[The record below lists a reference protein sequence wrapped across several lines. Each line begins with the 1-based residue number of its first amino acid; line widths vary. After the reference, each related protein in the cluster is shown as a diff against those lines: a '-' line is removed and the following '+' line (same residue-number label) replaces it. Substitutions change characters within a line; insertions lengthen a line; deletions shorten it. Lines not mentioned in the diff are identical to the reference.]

1 MPIDCIPRPD
11 DGFVEVIW
19 SARNTAVELSRRW
32 SEILT
37 DPEVLRIGRA
47 LTDVRQAELGFSG
60 EELAEVVD
68 TVAAPALR
76 GHYWRAAIVVRS
88 PVQFGVSRQF
98 EVFAHQFGESGIFYD
113 PAEARRWLLEEE

>member
-1 MPIDCIPRPD
+1 M
-11 DGFVEVIW
+11 
-19 SARNTAVELSRRW
+19 
-32 SEILT
+32 
-37 DPEVLRIGRA
+37 LRIGRA

-60 EELAEVVD
+60 EELAEAVE

-76 GHYWRAAIVVRS
+76 GHHWRAAIVVRS

-98 EVFAHQFGESGIFYD
+98 EVFAQQFGENGIFYD